1 MMGADTK
8 AKGEVEIAPTILV
21 VDDDPDMRFLARA
34 VLEASDIEVAAEAVD
49 GADALARLREL
60 DPPPVPTVVLLDNQM
75 PGLSG
80 LEVAAR
86 ILKDVPDQIIVLFSA
101 FLSPEIVA
109 EATRLGVAACISKS
123 DAMDLG
129 DIIRDVIT
137 ARSS

>member
-1 MMGADTK
+1 MGADTK
-8 AKGEVEIAPTILV
+8 AKDGIDFVPTILV

-49 GADALARLREL
+49 GADALATLRQL

-80 LEVAAR
+80 LEVAAQ

-123 DAMDLG
+123 DAMNLA
-129 DIIRDVIT
+129 DIIRDIIT
-137 ARSS
+137 SRSK

>member
-1 MMGADTK
+1 MGADTK
-8 AKGEVEIAPTILV
+8 AKGEIDIAPTVLV

-34 VLEASDIEVAAEAVD
+34 VLEASDTEVAAEAVD
-49 GADALARLREL
+49 GADALARLRAL

-86 ILKDVPDQIIVLFSA
+86 ILKDIPDQIIVLFSA

-137 ARSS
+137 ARSR